1 MGRPSRSFPWLPA
14 GLALTAGLVV
24 VTGVLGI
31 GRALQTA
38 RLTASLEKRRAASM
52 TATAVRQVS
61 MDARLLEFCEAGE
74 RFEVLSDSITIEGLP
89 APRSVQHPAVL
100 WVADEVRSAR
110 ESEFTGGDVESARA
124 SLLAASLRSGL
135 PQPLVARLRLE
146 LAWLEHRG
154 AEPARAAEAF
164 GQVAV
169 AELSDAD
176 VASWCWL
183 SSHQDLSAEA
193 QRDAAT
199 HAFAR
204 LANVDER
211 TRQQLAWLA
220 GSREVD
226 DGFRARCEAA
236 FAFSGRVAATRR
248 VLALRSDAALTKAT
262 VVVEAVGAAV
272 LVFHPTQPLNAEASG
287 YRDGHGAVFTL
298 ERFAAVLEAT
308 TAPRGTDAEARTPIL
323 EIAWSGRLAEAPAPG
338 SDAKKG
344 HVDEEPVLVVPGLAI
359 LPEGT
364 AATSGFEDPR
374 LIPILLA
381 VLVAVFASLLLAF
394 VRTHRRERAALEL
407 RSDFLRSVSHEL
419 RTPLTSIRMLAESL
433 EGGTVPK
440 ERSASYLGLMAG
452 EATRL
457 GALVE
462 NVLDLGR
469 IERGERR
476 YDLAPL
482 RLDEVVHEVIA
493 LTKPLATR
501 HGGAI
506 EGRLTPLVVLGDAD
520 ALRQTLL
527 NLIDNAIKYA
537 SKPEAGPR
545 ILVTLDRGPDGA
557 TLAIE
562 DDGPGVPAEERELVF
577 EQFRRGAAHAD
588 ASIAGTGIGLGIAR
602 SIAVAHG
609 GDLRCSRAQQLG
621 GARFDLRLPLAEPE
635 DTQLRSKEDRGSQ
648 AEARV

>member
-124 SLLAASLRSGL
+124 SLLAASQRSGL

-199 HAFAR
+199 RAFAR

-220 GSREVD
+220 ASRDVD

-272 LVFHPTQPLNAEASG
+272 LVFHPTQPLTAEASG
-287 YRDGHGAVFTL
+287 YRDGRGAVFTL
-298 ERFAAVLEAT
+298 ERFAAVLEAA
-308 TAPRGTDAEARTPIL
+308 TAPRGTETTARAPIL
-323 EIAWSGRLAEAPAPG
+323 EIAWSGKLVAAPVTG
-338 SDAKKG
+338 SA
-344 HVDEEPVLVVPGLAI
+344 EEPVFVVPGLAI
-359 LPEGT
+359 LPDGIGS
-364 AATSGFEDPR
+364 ASGFEDPR

-381 VLVAVFASLLLAF
+381 VLVAVFAFLLLAF
-394 VRTHRRERAALEL
+394 LRTHRRERAALEL

-476 YDLAPL
+476 YDLVPL
-482 RLDEVVHEVIA
+482 RLDDVVHEVIA

-501 HGGAI
+501 HGGTI
-506 EGRLTPLVVLGDAD
+506 EARLTPLVVLGDAD

-537 SKPEAGPR
+537 SKPEAGPC

-577 EQFRRGAAHAD
+577 EQFRRGAAHGD

-621 GARFDLRLPLAEPE
+621 GARFVLRLPLAEPE
-635 DTQLRSKEDRGSQ
+635 DTQLRAKEIRGSQ
-648 AEARV
+648 AEAS